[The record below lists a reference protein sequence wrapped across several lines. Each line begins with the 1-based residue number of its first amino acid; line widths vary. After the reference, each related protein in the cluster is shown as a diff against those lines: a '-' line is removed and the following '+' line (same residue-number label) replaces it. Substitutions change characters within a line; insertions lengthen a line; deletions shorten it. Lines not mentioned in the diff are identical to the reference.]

1 MASKKEWHV
10 IFLLDSKRVVTHDLE
25 LSEDMNEREAS
36 EFITKQ
42 LDKGTW
48 WFLED
53 GVALHTSGV
62 ESFYLDK
69 CAKKTR
75 FSRD

>member
-1 MASKKEWHV
+1 MPKKDEWHV

-25 LSEDMNEREAS
+25 LSEAMDEKEAS
-36 EFITKQ
+36 EFIVKQ
-42 LDKGTW
+42 LDRGTW

-53 GVALHTSGV
+53 GVALHTRGV
-62 ESFYLDK
+62 ECFYLDK
-69 CAKKTR
+69 CAKRTR